1 MATNDDG
8 LSAEEKTAIK
18 QLAAEKRRS
27 KAGKNDEGAVL
38 AAIASMDAGDKA
50 IAEGLHALVK
60 RELPEL
66 TSKTWYGFPA
76 YCKDGKVVFF
86 YQFAG
91 KFKTRY
97 GHIGF
102 EDVAQLDEGDVWPTA
117 YAITKWNS
125 KVEAQVAQL
134 IKRAVGEGQG

>member
-1 MATNDDG
+1 MATSDDG
-8 LSAEEKTAIK
+8 LTAEERAAIK
-18 QLAAEKRRS
+18 QTVAERRRS
-27 KAGKNDEGAVL
+27 KAGKNGEEQVL
-38 AAIASMDAGDKA
+38 EAIAAMDDHDRP

-66 TSKTWYGFPA
+66 TCKTWYGFPA

-102 EDVAQLDEGDVWPTA
+102 EDIAHLDDGELWPTA
-117 YAITKWNS
+117 YALTTWNDD
-125 KVEAQVAQL
+125 VEARVAEL
-134 IKRAVGEGQG
+134 LRRAVG